1 MSIIQKQ
8 MDKVMDSI
16 VYEFNKDEQEEHI
29 RFLLEQIY
37 DKNNLKESE
46 QATKIEEDFDFILKE
61 EKKEARA

>member
-8 MDKVMDSI
+8 IDKVMDSI
-16 VYEFNKDEQEEHI
+16 VHELNKHDQEQQI

-46 QATKIEEDFDFILKE
+46 QAKEIEEDFDFILKE
-61 EKKEARA
+61 EKEARA